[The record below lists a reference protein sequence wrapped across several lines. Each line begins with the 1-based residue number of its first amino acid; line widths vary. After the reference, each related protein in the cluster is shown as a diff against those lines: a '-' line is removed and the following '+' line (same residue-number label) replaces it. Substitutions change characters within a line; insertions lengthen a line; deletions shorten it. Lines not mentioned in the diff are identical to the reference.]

1 MSRRFVELV
10 VRARRLV
17 ARAPVSAATR
27 AARGRLTARPEIGRE
42 LTQFSFRL
50 ALLVD
55 LTYVGIGAL
64 GGAALGRATAPV
76 DNHTAGC
83 SAPATA
89 DPAQVAPR
97 SPNDQLVAPADSS
110 AAHIRHAPQP
120 LIR

>member
-17 ARAPVSAATR
+17 ARASVPAAPR
-27 AARGRLTARPEIGRE
+27 PARGRLTARPEVGRE
-42 LTQFSFRL
+42 FTQFSFRL

-76 DNHTAGC
+76 NTTGGC
-83 SAPATA
+83 IAPAA
-89 DPAQVAPR
+89 AEPAPIAPR
-97 SPNDQLVAPADSS
+97 SPNGESVAPADSTPAS
-110 AAHIRHAPQP
+110 ARHASKP

>member
-10 VRARRLV
+10 IRARRLV
-17 ARAPVSAATR
+17 ARAPVPAA
-27 AARGRLTARPEIGRE
+27 AKPGRGRLTARPEVGRE

-83 SAPATA
+83 NAPATA
-89 DPAQVAPR
+89 DPAQIAPR
-97 SPNDQLVAPADSS
+97 APNDRLVAPADSS
-110 AAHIRHAPQP
+110 SAGARHAPQP